1 MIQIR
6 FLTESQRIQL
16 KTPLGRLLK
25 GSFSQTMREFETV
38 VETKKPTMIISVG
51 DAVSETLLKHNI
63 FPKVLI
69 VDSVVMRKPIE
80 PLKTESYKTVCIQNK
95 AGTISDEAW
104 LAIESAIKKSSKVKV
119 VVEGEEDLLALV
131 AILSAPEKSLVVYG
145 QPREGMVVVEV
156 TAEKKDEIR
165 AIVEAMEQRTVSKS

>member
-1 MIQIR
+1 M
-6 FLTESQRIQL
+6 
-16 KTPLGRLLK
+16 GRLLR
-25 GSFSQTMREFETV
+25 GSFTQTMRKFETFV
-38 VETKKPTMIISVG
+38 KTKKPAMIVSVG
-51 DAVSETLLKHNI
+51 DAVSEILLKHNV

-80 PLKTESYKTVCIQNK
+80 PLKTESYETVCVRNE

-104 LAIESAIKKSSKVKV
+104 LAIESAIKKPSKIKI

-131 AILSAPEKSLVVYG
+131 AILGAPEKSLVVYG

-156 TAEKKDEIR
+156 TAEKKNEIR
-165 AIVEAMEQRTVSKS
+165 AIVEAMEQRMISKS